1 LGTHSEPSW
10 PVLIA
15 RDLGAA
21 GALFAAGTRF
31 ARLSQT
37 DRWGAATGRAA
48 AVFLVAYALGISLWT
63 IDLVIGLGDGEPSA
77 IVPAQAFIAALLSAI
92 AWASLLA
99 SAGAVTARLRH
110 DLGKMLFGFSSF
122 WAYFVWCSFL
132 PLCY

>member
-99 SAGAVTARLRH
+99 SAGAVMAQLH
-110 DLGKMLFGFSSF
+110 HALPKILVGLPDVD
-122 WAYFVWCSFL
+122 AHFVRR
-132 PLCY
+132 